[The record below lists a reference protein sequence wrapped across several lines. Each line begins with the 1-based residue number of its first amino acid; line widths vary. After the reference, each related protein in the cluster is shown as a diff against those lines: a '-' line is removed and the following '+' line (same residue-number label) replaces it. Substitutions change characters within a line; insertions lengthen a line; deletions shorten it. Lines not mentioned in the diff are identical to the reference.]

1 MWYASLWPYN
11 KTQFTL
17 RVGVLELWVYAI
29 QTLHSSYN
37 FFFFQGKSL
46 EKNESDSAHVVW
58 NLKILLVKFPC
69 GCNEVINEILFEVFF
84 YYIQHA
90 EKLIKNWV

>member
-1 MWYASLWPYN
+1 MQVYGPITKRSLLYGLAFWNCEYMPF
-11 KTQFTL
+11 KRFT
-17 RVGVLELWVYAI
+17 RVTI
-29 QTLHSSYN
+29 
-37 FFFFQGKSL
+37 FFFFPGKSL